1 MRNWRKRTKEKT
13 GAHDKKISVKI
24 DANKAHFAKNHD
36 VLPGLV
42 VREITL
48 YNGRKGLI
56 SYVENISDTLFI
68 SQQILKPL
76 FSDHSSEKSIQ
87 NVLTVPKIDELDLWE
102 EVHAKLLLG
111 FCLIFID
118 GETHVYCINSQN
130 VQKRTPS
137 EPANERTIRGSH
149 QGFIEFL
156 DDNLAMLRRYLPNDQ
171 FRVQKVVI
179 GSETRTKAAIVYL
192 EELANPD
199 VIEELMSRIDKVKDK
214 SILDV
219 GELEQRIE
227 DNPYTVFPQFLST
240 ERPDSVVSDLLQGR
254 IAILVDKSPNVL
266 VGPSNFNSFFQSIDD
281 YSSRWIASSFI
292 RLLRFIC
299 FIIAVFLPALYI
311 AVISYHYEILP
322 LEMLLSIGQSRRE
335 VPFPPIIEA
344 LLMEFILEMLR
355 EAGLRLPKSIG
366 QTVGIVGGLII
377 GQSAVEAGLVSNIMV
392 IVVAMTAIASFVM
405 PNPEM
410 AFGIRFIRFPM
421 MAISSFFGMVG
432 IIIGFM
438 ILIMHLLSL
447 ESLGTAYGAPYAP
460 LSLKGLKDSII
471 RFPISSLNKIR
482 KSPRA

>member
-1 MRNWRKRTKEKT
+1 MRNWRKRTKEKS
-13 GAHDKKISVKI
+13 ADHDKKISVKI
-24 DANKAHFAKNHD
+24 DANKVHFEKNHD
-36 VLPGLV
+36 ILPGLV

-48 YNGRKGLI
+48 YDGRKGLI

-76 FSDHSSEKSIQ
+76 FSDHPSEKSIQ
-87 NVLTVPKIDELDLWE
+87 NVLTVPKIEELDLWE

-118 GETHVYCINSQN
+118 GETHVYSINSQN

-149 QGFIEFL
+149 QGFIEYL

-171 FRVQKVVI
+171 FRVQKLVI
-179 GSETRTKAAIVYL
+179 GSETRTKTAIVYL
-192 EELANPD
+192 EELANPE
-199 VIEELMSRIDKVKDK
+199 VIEELTSRIDKVKDK

-344 LLMEFILEMLR
+344 
-355 EAGLRLPKSIG
+355 S
-366 QTVGIVGGLII
+366 TDGIHSGN
-377 GQSAVEAGLVSNIMV
+377 AA
-392 IVVAMTAIASFVM
+392 
-405 PNPEM
+405 
-410 AFGIRFIRFPM
+410 
-421 MAISSFFGMVG
+421 
-432 IIIGFM
+432 
-438 ILIMHLLSL
+438 
-447 ESLGTAYGAPYAP
+447 
-460 LSLKGLKDSII
+460 
-471 RFPISSLNKIR
+471 
-482 KSPRA
+482 